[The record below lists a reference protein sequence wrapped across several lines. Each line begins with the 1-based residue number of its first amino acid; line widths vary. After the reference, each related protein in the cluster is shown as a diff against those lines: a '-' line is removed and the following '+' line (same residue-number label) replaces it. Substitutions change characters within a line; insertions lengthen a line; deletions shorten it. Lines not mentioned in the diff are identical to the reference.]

1 MLYTQSISLSKMG
14 SSMQSNE
21 TKIGNIMS
29 CYVYFTHLVLTFNKT
44 GSKYNSYMIIDI
56 INEVK
61 LVNVLTCHFLA
72 TMMVETNLWYLRS
85 LI

>member
-1 MLYTQSISLSKMG
+1 MSLSKMD
-14 SSMQSNE
+14 SSIQSYE

-29 CYVYFTHLVLTFNKT
+29 EYVYFTHLVLTFNKT
-44 GSKYNSYMIIDI
+44 GSKYNSYVIIEN
-56 INEVK
+56 INEAK

-85 LI
+85 LV